1 MHRDSYKQINVWLS
15 YGVGRWLFHT
25 EYLQRKMGGEKII
38 KLVEPRGESECGE
51 RPKGDRRFDAT
62 QGKAQPAAG
71 VPGAAFKQPG
81 TSLHQSG

>member
-1 MHRDSYKQINVWLS
+1 MKVSAVKDQGRPTIRRDTRQ
-15 YGVGRWLFHT
+15 GPAGGRGPHSCIQTAGNGAPSNWA
-25 EYLQRKMGGEKII
+25 
-38 KLVEPRGESECGE
+38 ECGE
-51 RPKGDRRFDAT
+51 RPKGDRRFNAT